1 MYQPPPPPPP
11 LRSYP
16 RPPERHSGARAASFF
31 FGLIGALVAAAITLL
46 RTGSTG
52 FAVAVALVVFVVAMV
67 GVLGNSRAL
76 ARGIAAS
83 MFLLVLAGG
92 WWLADTALGL
102 YRAFTF
108 TEGTAAPADQAA
120 LASAEDK
127 IAAFDADGAFRL
139 ELTESEIEAVI
150 QNGLSDAESPLS
162 RVRVDIVDGDPAGQL
177 TFEGEFKS
185 GDLSVRGA
193 VSARLVAGAVEV
205 EIVDLDLGSV
215 TLPGLAQGAVE
226 DLVESVADLNT
237 VLAENRADVQA
248 ITLGDDRIVIVG
260 TQGGGEV
267 LTSGDLLADL
277 QAQAAAAGGGGTAPP
292 ERLGPGVVDA
302 TSAPGSVFYVALGDS
317 LAANVGVDRPRD
329 GYVSRLH
336 NHLQVRDGRDYGLR
350 NFGISGETSGT
361 LIRGGQLDDAIAF
374 ITANEVAYITIDI
387 GANDLLGHLGSP
399 DCSEDITATACAGRL
414 DDSFASYADNL
425 PMIFSRL
432 RSAAPDATIVFMR
445 AYNPFSFGFDGVA
458 FEQDSTRILDE
469 FNDVAAAIA
478 ADFEI
483 LVADAFTPMLGT
495 TGATTHMLDNPPDIH
510 PVPIGYDVLA
520 SAIADA
526 IAAA

>member
-1 MYQPPPPPPP
+1 MHQPPPPPPP

-16 RPPERHSGARAASFF
+16 RRPEPHPGARAASFF
-31 FGLIGALVAAAITLL
+31 FGLLAALVLAAILLL
-46 RTGSTG
+46 RTGSTALAIAG
-52 FAVAVALVVFVVAMV
+52 AVIVFAVAMV
-67 GVLGNSRAL
+67 GVFGSRRTVARAIATGAVLIVLG
-76 ARGIAAS
+76 
-83 MFLLVLAGG
+83 GG

-108 TEGTAAPADQAA
+108 TEGQADPADQAA
-120 LASAEDK
+120 LASAQGK

-139 ELTESEIEAVI
+139 ELSEDEIQAVI

-162 RVRVDIVDGDPAGQL
+162 RVTVDIVDGDPAGIL
-177 TFEGEFKS
+177 TFVGDFKS
-185 GDLSVRGA
+185 GDLSVTGS

-237 VLAENRADVQA
+237 ALADNRADVQA

-260 TQGGGEV
+260 TQGGGDL
-267 LTSGDLLADL
+267 LTSEALLADL
-277 QAQAAAAGGGGTAPP
+277 QAQAEAAGGGGTAPP
-292 ERLGPGVVDA
+292 ERLGPGVVDG

-317 LAANVGVDRPRD
+317 LAANVGVTDARD

-336 NHLQVRDGRDYGLR
+336 RHLQVEDARDYGLR

-361 LIRGGQLDDAIAF
+361 LIRSGQLDDAVAF
-374 ITANEVAYITIDI
+374 MTGNEVAYVTIDI
-387 GANDLLGHLGSP
+387 GANDLLGHLGSA
-399 DCSEDITATACAGRL
+399 DCSETLQAPACASRIE
-414 DDSFASYADNL
+414 DSIRSYAENL
-425 PMIFSRL
+425 PVIFDRL
-432 RSAAPDATIVFMR
+432 RDAAPDATIVFMR
-445 AYNPFSFGFDGVA
+445 AYNPFSFGFAGVA
-458 FEQDSTRILDE
+458 FEEDSTRILDE
-469 FNDVAAAIA
+469 FNDVAAGIA
-478 ADFEI
+478 ADFDI

-495 TGATTHMLDNPPDIH
+495 TGVTTHMLDDPPDIH

-520 SAIADA
+520 AAIADA
-526 IAAA
+526 IAAG